1 MAESN
6 IARIRITYSKTG
18 MLRFIGHL
26 DMQQLWERAL
36 RRAELPVRYSQ
47 GFNPKIRLNLASAL
61 PLGYIS
67 RCEVLDFWLEQTVA
81 CEIIQAKL
89 NKTLPADLKIIDTTR
104 VANNLPS
111 LQSLVSASE
120 YQVRFSE
127 FLESDQLQEQVK
139 RLLSKAT
146 IQRTRR
152 GKTYNLR
159 DYIEHLSVIDINN
172 TPGLQMRLSSRPG
185 ATGRPDEVIEC
196 LGYDPYACI
205 IERTKLLF

>member
-1 MAESN
+1 MTESD
-6 IARIRITYSKTG
+6 IARIRITYSKIG

-67 RCEVLDFWLEQTVA
+67 RCEVLDFWLEKTVA
-81 CEIIQAKL
+81 CEIVQAKL
-89 NKTLPADLKIIDTTR
+89 NKTLPTDLKIIDTTR

-111 LQSLVSASE
+111 LQSLVSASD
-120 YQVRFSE
+120 YQVKFSE
-127 FLESDQLQEQVK
+127 SLEFDHLQGQVK
-139 RLLSKAT
+139 QLLSKDT
-146 IQRTRR
+146 IPRTRR

-159 DYIEHLSVIDINN
+159 VYIQNLSITN
-172 TPGLQMRLSSRPG
+172 L
-185 ATGRPDEVIEC
+185 
-196 LGYDPYACI
+196 
-205 IERTKLLF
+205 

>member
-1 MAESN
+1 MAESD

-81 CEIIQAKL
+81 CEIVQAKL

-120 YQVRFSE
+120 YQVNFSE
-127 FLESDQLQEQVK
+127 SLEFDQLQEQVK
-139 RLLSKAT
+139 QFLSKDT
-146 IQRTRR
+146 ISRTRR
-152 GKTYNLR
+152 GKTFNLR

-205 IERTKLLF
+205 IERTKLIY

>member
-67 RCEVLDFWLEQTVA
+67 RCEVLDFWLEQNMV

-89 NKTLPADLKIIDTTR
+89 NKTLPEDLKVIDTTR

-111 LQSLVSASE
+111 LQSLLSASE
-120 YQVRFSE
+120 YQVRSSE
-127 FLESDQLQEQVK
+127 FLEFDQLQRQVK
-139 RLLSKAT
+139 RLLSQTT

-159 DYIEHLSVIDINN
+159 DYIENLSVIDINN
-172 TPGLQMRLSSRPG
+172 TSGLQMRLSSRPG
-185 ATGRPDEVIEC
+185 ATGRPDEVIES

-205 IERTKLLF
+205 IERTKLIF

>member
-1 MAESN
+1 MVGSN
-6 IARIRITYSKTG
+6 IARTRITYSKTG

-89 NKTLPADLKIIDTTR
+89 SKTLPTDLKIIDTTR

-127 FLESDQLQEQVK
+127 FLEFDQLQEQVK

-185 ATGRPDEVIEC
+185 ATGRPDEIIKC

-205 IERTKLLF
+205 IERTKLIF